1 MPDVQIVPQVAD
13 FEALAEQIGLGELDL
28 AITYDLGLDATFERV
43 PLRRVQPSAFFAQ
56 GDPLA
61 GREAVRL
68 ADLVDRPL
76 VLFEEGLSVRHML
89 SLFAAQGLRP
99 VVAHRATSLEV
110 MRSLAGNGEGIGIS
124 YAMPSGDRSYD
135 GARVEPIPIADVEAE
150 EDIVAAFRQ
159 DMADAVPIAEV
170 VAVLKCV
177 GAKKG

>member
-1 MPDVQIVPQVAD
+1 MPDVQIVPQAAD

-68 ADLVDRPL
+68 ADL
-76 VLFEEGLSVRHML
+76 
-89 SLFAAQGLRP
+89 
-99 VVAHRATSLEV
+99 
-110 MRSLAGNGEGIGIS
+110 
-124 YAMPSGDRSYD
+124 
-135 GARVEPIPIADVEAE
+135 E